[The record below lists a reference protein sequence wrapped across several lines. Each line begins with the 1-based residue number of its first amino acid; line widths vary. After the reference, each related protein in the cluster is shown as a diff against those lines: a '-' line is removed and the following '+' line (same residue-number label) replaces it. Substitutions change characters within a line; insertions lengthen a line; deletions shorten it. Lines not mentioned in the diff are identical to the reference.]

1 MNSIIIALNIMRR
14 LMKDITAIG
23 FLFIFPFM
31 GGILAISMMSKA
43 PVVDIG
49 IVNPNPATVQVVQAL
64 EGTGK
69 YKTEVI
75 EEKDVETE
83 ILSKKFKAVIRFPAL
98 EKAISPENP
107 SGKIQLIAYSNDTQ
121 VSQLKGILEAL
132 AVKGDS
138 KNIGVPETSPPEE
151 DAGRETARMAMGFLT
166 MFMMMFISLGM
177 GMILEDKR
185 EKTFMRIF
193 CAPVR
198 EVEVVAGNLLANL
211 FLGLLQIGFFLGVTK
226 YLLGIDWGMP
236 LQNVF
241 VIMMMFLI
249 VAIGLGIGLAG
260 VVKSSQTHSVITT
273 ILSTSTCM
281 LGGSFFPTD
290 MLGGVLRK
298 LANFIPQK
306 WAMEAFDQMAK
317 GKLLSEVGTNLWI
330 LLLFALVFLA
340 SGAKVLKPSV
350 EDL

>member
-23 FLFIFPFM
+23 FLFVFPFL
-31 GGILAISMMSKA
+31 GGILAISMMGKA
-43 PVVDIG
+43 PVSDIG

-75 EEKDVETE
+75 EEKDVEAE
-83 ILSKKFKAVIRFPAL
+83 IISKKFKAVIRFPAL
-98 EKAISPENP
+98 EKAGSPENA

-121 VSQLKGILEAL
+121 VSELKGILEGL
-132 AVKGDS
+132 AAADNS
-138 KNIGVPETSPPEE
+138 KSIGVPEANLPMEE
-151 DAGRETARMAMGFLT
+151 GKETARMAMGFLT
-166 MFMMMFISLGM
+166 MFMMMFISLGI

-198 EVEVVAGNLLANL
+198 EAEVVAGNLLANL
-211 FLGLLQIGFFLGVTK
+211 FLGLLQIVFFLGATK

-236 LQNVF
+236 LYNVF
-241 VIMMMFLI
+241 VIMVMFLI
-249 VAIGLGIGLAG
+249 VAIGLGIGVAG
-260 VVKSSQTHSVITT
+260 MAKSSQAHSVITT

-281 LGGSFFPTD
+281 LGGSFFPAD
-290 MLGGVLRK
+290 MLDGVLRK
-298 LANFIPQK
+298 LANFMPQK

-317 GKLLSEVGTNLWI
+317 GKLLSEVGINLWI